1 MRILFVSHAANRSG
15 APLVLL
21 DLLRFL
27 RRNTQIEASIISARR
42 GPLEREF
49 ALYAAPLAPSRPFQ
63 TATMLGAAKRR
74 VGEGELPRREQIE
87 RAIASAIRLQ
97 GRLARS
103 AARSAPRF
111 DLVYANSAASGEAV
125 RALEPVLRRGAKLL
139 VHVHEL
145 AGALEQSRVGWAF
158 LRARGAFFIAASN
171 AVRDELTQ
179 GQGIA
184 PEFVE
189 TIYEWTDFARLKT
202 DREAAR
208 QELRARIGAPENAVM
223 VGGCGTMEA
232 RKGADWWIQGAFH
245 ALAVEPNARKSP
257 APLHFVWLGGGSNA
271 FARDVKRDARGYGL
285 DGRVHFLPSTDEPNR
300 FFAGL
305 DVFCLSSREDPFPL
319 VAVEAAA
326 QGVPIACFDKA
337 GGTPELVGRDAGVI
351 VPWGDTPA
359 LGRALASL
367 GRDESFRAQL
377 GRNAS
382 ARVREWCDVERQAP
396 RVVEILERVAGS
408 RQHLE

>member
-27 RRNTQIEASIISARR
+27 RRDTQIEASILCARR

-49 ALYAAPLAPSRPFQ
+49 ALYAAPFSPVRPFQ
-63 TATMLGAAKRR
+63 TATMLAAAQRR
-74 VGEGELPRREQIE
+74 IGESELPRRAQLE
-87 RAIASAIRLQ
+87 RAIGSAIRIQ
-97 GRLARS
+97 GRIAQR
-103 AARSAPRF
+103 AARFAPRF

-125 RALEPVLRRGAKLL
+125 RALGPVLRRGAKLV

-145 AGALEQSRVGWAF
+145 SGALEQSRGGWAF
-158 LRARGAFFIAASN
+158 LRSHGTCFIAASN
-171 AVRDELTQ
+171 AVRDELIQ
-179 GQGIA
+179 RQGIA
-184 PEFVE
+184 PESVE
-189 TIYEWTDFARLKT
+189 TIYEWTDFARLET

-208 QELRARIGAPENAVM
+208 RDLRAQIGAPENAVI

-232 RKGADWWIQGAFH
+232 RKGADWWIQSALH
-245 ALAVEPNARKSP
+245 ALGVEPNARKSP
-257 APLHFVWLGGGSNA
+257 APLHFVWLGGGDNA

-285 DGRVHFLPSTDEPNR
+285 QARVQFLPPTNEPKT

-305 DVFCLSSREDPFPL
+305 DIFCLSSREDPFPL

-326 QGVPIACFDKA
+326 QGVPIACFQNA
-337 GGTPELVGRDAGVI
+337 GGTPELVGRDAGVA
-351 VPWGDTPA
+351 VPWGDTSA
-359 LGRALASL
+359 MGRALASL

-382 ARVREWCDVERQAP
+382 ARARDWCDVERQAP
-396 RVVEILERVAGS
+396 RVKEILERVAGS
-408 RQHLE
+408 KRCME

>member
-27 RRNTQIEASIISARR
+27 RRNTQIEASIMSARR

-49 ALYAAPLAPSRPFQ
+49 ALYATPFLHARPFQ
-63 TATMLGAAKRR
+63 IATLLGAAKRR
-74 VGEGELPRREQIE
+74 VGEGELPRRAQLE
-87 RAIASAIRLQ
+87 RAINSVIRVQ

-111 DLVYANSAASGEAV
+111 DVVYANSAASGEAV
-125 RALEPVLRRGAKLL
+125 RALEPILRRDTKLV

-145 AGALEQSRVGWAF
+145 AGALEQSRVGWEF

-171 AVRDELTQ
+171 AVRDELIE

-184 PEFVE
+184 PKFVE
-189 TIYEWTDFARLKT
+189 TVYEWTDFARLET

-208 QELRARIGAPENAVM
+208 RDLRVRIGAPENAVV
-223 VGGCGTMEA
+223 VGGCGMMEA
-232 RKGADWWIQGAFH
+232 RKGADWWIQSAFH

-257 APLHFVWLGGGSNA
+257 APLHFVWLGGGDNG

-285 DGRVHFLPSTDEPNR
+285 EGRVHFLPSTDEPKT

-326 QGVPIACFDKA
+326 QGVPIACFEKA
-337 GGTPELVGRDAGVI
+337 GGTPELVGRDAGVV
-351 VPWGDTPA
+351 VPWGDTSA
-359 LGRALASL
+359 MGRALASL

-377 GRNAS
+377 GGNVS
-382 ARVREWCDVERQAP
+382 LRVRNWCDVERQAP

>member
-21 DLLRFL
+21 DLLRFI
-27 RRNTQIEASIISARR
+27 RRETQIEASILSARR
-42 GPLEREF
+42 GPLESEF
-49 ALYAAPLAPSRPFQ
+49 ALYAVPFPHARPFQ
-63 TATMLGAAKRR
+63 TATLLGAAKRR

-87 RAIASAIRLQ
+87 RVINSAIRIQRRFAQ
-97 GRLARS
+97 G

-125 RALEPVLRRGAKLL
+125 RALEPVLRRGAKLV

-145 AGALEQSRVGWAF
+145 AGALGQSRVGWAF
-158 LRARGAFFIAASN
+158 LRERGASFIAASD
-171 AVRDELTQ
+171 AVRDELIR

-184 PEFVE
+184 PESVK
-189 TIYEWTDFARLKT
+189 TIYEWTDFARLAT

-208 QELRARIGAPENAVM
+208 RDLHARIGAPENAVI
-223 VGGCGTMEA
+223 VGGCGMMEA
-232 RKGADWWIQGAFH
+232 RKGADWWIQSAFH

-257 APLHFVWLGGGSNA
+257 APLHFVWLGGGGNA
-271 FARDVKRDARGYGL
+271 FARDVKRDANSYGL
-285 DGRVHFLPSTDEPNR
+285 EGRVHFLPPTDEPKT
-300 FFAGL
+300 FFAGI
-305 DVFCLSSREDPFPL
+305 DIFCLSSREDPFPL

-326 QGVPIACFDKA
+326 QGVPLACFQNA
-337 GGTPELVGRDAGVI
+337 GGTPELVGHDAGVV
-351 VPWGDTPA
+351 VPWGDTSA
-359 LGRALASL
+359 MGRALASL

-382 ARVREWCDVERQAP
+382 LRARQWCDVEQQAP
-396 RVVEILERVAGS
+396 RVVEILKRVVA
-408 RQHLE
+408 R